1 MARTALLDDRV
12 AVTLNYLSAALM
24 IAIIVLMVFKAGT
37 GGG

>member
-1 MARTALLDDRV
+1 MIGLRSPH
-12 AVTLNYLSAALM
+12 LSAALM